1 MNKYKIELKGNIWI
15 KKKGKNFI
23 GKGRVELLSSIG
35 KTGSIA
41 KAARNMG
48 MSYKAAWDAV
58 DIMNKLSS
66 KPLVVKKSGGKGGG
80 GSTLTRAGNELI
92 NKFREIEKKN
102 RKFLSEIEKTLFL

>member
-1 MNKYKIELKGNIWI
+1 MRGNIWI
-15 KKKGKNFI
+15 KKNGKNFI
-23 GKGRVELLSSIG
+23 GKGRVELLEEIE
-35 KTGSIA
+35 KTGSITEAA
-41 KAARNMG
+41 KQMG

-66 KPLVVKKSGGKGGG
+66 KLLVVKKSGGKGGG

-102 RKFLSEIEKTLFL
+102 RKLLSEIEKTLFL